1 MATVSHELRTPLT
14 PIRGFVDLL
23 LLGAVGQLSDPQ
35 REMLNTVKTNAM
47 RMVGLV
53 EDLLEI
59 GRLEAGKIV
68 LNTAPNQINQL
79 VRDIVATWGLEIEKK
94 NMTLKLELD
103 DTLPLIEYD
112 SKRIGQV
119 LTNMV
124 SNAIKY
130 TYAGGD
136 VIIRTFI
143 NEDKMIQLDVKDT
156 GVGLTAEQQ
165 KSMFK
170 RFYRADSP
178 LRDEVGGTGLGL
190 SIAKSFIELHNGD
203 MWVQSIYGEGST
215 FSFSLPEVQPRPD
228 LGERDE
234 V

>member
-1 MATVSHELRTPLT
+1 
-14 PIRGFVDLL
+14 
-23 LLGAVGQLSDPQ
+23 
-35 REMLNTVKTNAM
+35 MLNTVKTNAM

-203 MWVQSIYGEGST
+203 MWVQSVYGEGST